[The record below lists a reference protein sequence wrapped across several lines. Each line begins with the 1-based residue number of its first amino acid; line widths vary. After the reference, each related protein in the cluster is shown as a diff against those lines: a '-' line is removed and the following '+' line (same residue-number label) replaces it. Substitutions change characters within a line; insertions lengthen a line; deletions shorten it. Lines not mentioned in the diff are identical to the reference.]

1 MARWLS
7 PNLPDGP
14 LKELNRELHEL
25 HRKAG
30 YPSVRELQEAIGK
43 AASHTK
49 IHHAFTKPKVPSW
62 GVVEL
67 AVEALAAQAR
77 PRVDPEAEVDRF
89 KALWDRAS
97 VSGSGTADDSQADAA
112 RAQIRATEERQPE
125 PVRASG
131 SRLENPARRLR
142 GDLATARY
150 AVDIVL
156 CIDITGS
163 MQPIIQEV
171 REGAFSFH
179 AKLASTM
186 HQREKRVDQM
196 RIRVVA
202 FRDFIDSPQDA
213 LHASPFFKV
222 PHEVHKFEKFVSS
235 LSAGGGGDIP
245 ESGLEAL
252 SVAID
257 SDWQRNLTRQ
267 RHVIVMFTDAPAH
280 PLGGPTRQ
288 SDGYPEGIPSSFE
301 ELSERWGAHGDPKAR
316 MDEAAKRLIL
326 FCPDASPWG
335 EIADEWNNVIWFSS
349 KAGAGLMDVE
359 MELILDAIASSI

>member
-1 MARWLS
+1 M
-7 PNLPDGP
+7 
-14 LKELNRELHEL
+14 
-25 HRKAG
+25 
-30 YPSVRELQEAIGK
+30 
-43 AASHTK
+43 
-49 IHHAFTKPKVPSW
+49 PSW
-62 GVVEL
+62 GVIELVVEVL
-67 AVEALAAQAR
+67 ATQAR

-97 VSGSGTADDSQADAA
+97 ASGSGTADESQADAA
-112 RAQIRATEERQPE
+112 RAQTRATEEGQQE
-125 PVRASG
+125 PVRDG
-131 SRLENPARRLR
+131 ESRLENPTRRLR
-142 GDLATARY
+142 GDLATTRY

-171 REGAFSFH
+171 KEGAFSFH
-179 AKLASTM
+179 ARLASTM

-235 LSAGGGGDIP
+235 LSAGGGGDVP

-280 PLGGPTRQ
+280 PLGGLLRQ

-301 ELSERWGAHGDPKAR
+301 ELGERWGAEGDPKSR

-326 FCPDASPWG
+326 FCPEASPWE
-335 EIADEWNNVIWFSS
+335 EITDKWNNVLWFPSE
-349 KAGAGLMDVE
+349 AGSGLMDVE
-359 MELILDAIASSI
+359 MNLVLDSIASSI